1 MIICD
6 EESSREP
13 QAMKEVTR
21 VMLLWVNNHFTDFEG
36 DTDMENFLESFEKGL
51 ELQKMSGQLDLL
63 NMACSAK
70 AKTREVSLE
79 RPSRNQS
86 WGFAIIGGKELS
98 FPIFV
103 SKVEEE
109 SQAYEKGVRRGDQYF
124 SHRSNRFWMRTR
136 KPLKISAMIRLSIG
150 WFCILYLVFALLK
163 KHILSAETSKA
174 VKSKSK

>member
-1 MIICD
+1 
-6 EESSREP
+6 
-13 QAMKEVTR
+13 
-21 VMLLWVNNHFTDFEG
+21 MLLWVNNHFTDFEG

-109 SQAYEKGVRRGDQYF
+109 SQAYEKGVRRGDQILDANAKNF
-124 SHRSNRFWMRTR
+124 EN
-136 KPLKISAMIRLSIG
+136 IS
-150 WFCILYLVFALLK
+150 YDK
-163 KHILSAETSKA
+163 
-174 VKSKSK
+174 